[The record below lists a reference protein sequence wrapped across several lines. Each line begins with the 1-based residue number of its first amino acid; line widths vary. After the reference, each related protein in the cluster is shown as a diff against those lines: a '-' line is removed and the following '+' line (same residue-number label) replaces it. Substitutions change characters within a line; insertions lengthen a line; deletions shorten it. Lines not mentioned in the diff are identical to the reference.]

1 MTKQQRT
8 HLNNF
13 IALLCEA
20 ECGKRQALDAGQARE
35 VLAKMRRIIGGD
47 LGVDLYELIAWD
59 TVAMCFGHYSNLDQY
74 EALRVYP
81 KAHFAPKRTAPR
93 KKGKG

>member
-8 HLNNF
+8 HLDNF

-20 ECGKRQALDAGQARE
+20 EGGKRQALDAGQARE
-35 VLAKMRRIIGGD
+35 ILAKMRHILGHH
-47 LGVDLYELIAWD
+47 LGVDFYELIAWE
-59 TVAMCFGHYSNLDQY
+59 TVTLSFGQYSSCDEY

-81 KAHFAPKRTAPR
+81 TAHFAPKRTAPR
-93 KKGKG
+93 KKGK